1 MLDIEIKELIDIIF
15 NNPPKCEK
23 SYFIQFE
30 LDNTKELFNT
40 LLEILTKGMI
50 ILYGNAE
57 NKVELTNLE
66 DNDIILLYK
75 YFASFG
81 VKLYIDVN
89 DYSSKY
95 TGINNNGEDKLSDY
109 FLSLKSKNDEYI
121 ISFDLLK

>member
-1 MLDIEIKELIDIIF
+1 MLDIEIKELIEIIF

-81 VKLYIDVN
+81 IKLSIDIN
-89 DYSSKY
+89 NYSSKY
-95 TGINNNGEDKLSDY
+95 TGVNNGDDKLSDY
-109 FLSLKSKNDEYI
+109 FLSLKSNNNEYI